1 MKIGVIYAPCS
12 NDYSNFSS
20 RAEKSETN
28 RHSSSNP
35 PHLGYTKGLAFVGD
49 KYSFRG
55 AASDPLHEA
64 IVHPHHHFVFHVRRK
79 PSTFYGQGY
88 VLYLGNV
95 ESKVEKNFAIEW
107 FFINEHNTSDIVKL
121 TRYTFYE

>member
-55 AASDPLHEA
+55 AASDPLHGA
-64 IVHPHHHFVFHVRRK
+64 IVHPHHILYFTSGGNLR
-79 PSTFYGQGY
+79 PSM
-88 VLYLGNV
+88 V
-95 ESKVEKNFAIEW
+95 KVTCSTLVMSSPKWKKILQSNGFLL
-107 FFINEHNTSDIVKL
+107 TSI
-121 TRYTFYE
+121 TRVIL

>member
-1 MKIGVIYAPCS
+1 MKIGVIYAPSS

-64 IVHPHHHFVFHVRRK
+64 IVHPHHILYFTSGRNLR
-79 PSTFYGQGY
+79 PSM
-88 VLYLGNV
+88 V
-95 ESKVEKNFAIEW
+95 KVTCSTLVMSSPKWKKILQSNGFLL
-107 FFINEHNTSDIVKL
+107 TSI
-121 TRYTFYE
+121 TRVIL